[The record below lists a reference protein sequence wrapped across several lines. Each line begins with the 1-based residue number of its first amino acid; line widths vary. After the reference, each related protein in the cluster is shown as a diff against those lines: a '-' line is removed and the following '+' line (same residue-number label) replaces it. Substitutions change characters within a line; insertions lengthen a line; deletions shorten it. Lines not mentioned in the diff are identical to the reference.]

1 MRTSSGDYQSGFD
14 VTVSRTVYEHGD
26 VLRKDA
32 FPSRYIPVGPTR
44 IYGPGT
50 NPPRVDFTLPPPE

>member
-1 MRTSSGDYQSGFD
+1 M
-14 VTVSRTVYEHGD
+14 TVRRTVHERGK

-32 FPSRYIPVGPTR
+32 FTSRYIPVGPTL

-50 NPPRVDFTLPPPE
+50 SPPRIDFTLPPPE